1 MDHATGETGRGI
13 DAIRAL
19 MASERTGCLRVHV
32 PGRGQ
37 AELYL
42 LDGDLIAAITDED
55 AGSLV
60 QRLVA
65 RGRIDSG
72 AVARLT
78 EGRGSVSMEQLEQ
91 KVDPTAVGRL
101 MAGRFRDNLIFHLF
115 DGGRFVFSGM
125 DTVRVP
131 HIQMGHDS
139 AGLLRELEMVH
150 GRISA
155 WMDGQKT
162 RMMSSGNETPASP
175 QQRHIQALC
184 TSGMRLDKLV
194 DSSPFFPAQTLV
206 LVAQMVEVG
215 SLTSTAIEVDD
226 GPKRGAIDHAIQV
239 AAEEAARRSAVRDSG
254 LSAFAD
260 HERDDRGL
268 GKGEFTGGSDRVD
281 LSVGTERAPG
291 LRASAP
297 ALEST
302 EVVRRI
308 GVCNEVLQ
316 ALVEAWDDQHGKG
329 TGRRTVQ
336 LIVETPPTNCAPLFE
351 HATVD
356 SRGRIGATQL
366 LNNLQRRPEAQRRK
380 LVSRGL
386 ADLIDRALA
395 RGAEGLDDAHLD
407 QMLTRVAGYRERLGW

>member
-1 MDHATGETGRGI
+1 VDHATGETGRGI

-37 AELYL
+37 AALYL
-42 LDGDLIAAITDED
+42 LDGDLIAAISDQD
-55 AGSLV
+55 AGSLL
-60 QRLVA
+60 QRLIA
-65 RGRIDSG
+65 RGRIDSSAAAG
-72 AVARLT
+72 LY
-78 EGRGSVSMEQLEQ
+78 EGSGSVSMEQIERI
-91 KVDPTAVGRL
+91 VEPAAVGRL

-115 DGGRFVFSGM
+115 DGGRFLFSEM

-139 AGLLRELEMVH
+139 AGLLRELETVH

-155 WMDGQKT
+155 WMDGQKS
-162 RMMSSGNETPASP
+162 RMISSGDETPGSP
-175 QQRHIQALC
+175 QQRHIQALS
-184 TSGMRLDKLV
+184 TSGIRLDKLV

-206 LVAQMVEVG
+206 LVAQMVEG
-215 SLTSTAIEVDD
+215 GALTSIEIEADD

-239 AAEEAARRSAVRDSG
+239 AAEEAARRSGVRDSG

-260 HERDDRGL
+260 HEREDRGL

-281 LSVGTERAPG
+281 LSGGGEKTPG
-291 LRASAP
+291 LRVSAP
-297 ALEST
+297 VLEST

-316 ALVEAWDDQHGKG
+316 ALVAAWDDQHGKG
-329 TGRRTVQ
+329 AGRRTVQ

-395 RGAEGLDDAHLD
+395 RGAEGLNDAHLD
-407 QMLTRVAGYRERLGW
+407 QMLTRVAGYRQRLGW

>member
-37 AELYL
+37 AALYL
-42 LDGDLIAAITDED
+42 LDGDLIAAISDQD
-55 AGSLV
+55 AGSLL
-60 QRLVA
+60 QRLIA
-65 RGRIDSG
+65 RGRIDSSAAAG
-72 AVARLT
+72 LY
-78 EGRGSVSMEQLEQ
+78 EGSGSVSMEQIERI
-91 KVDPTAVGRL
+91 VEPAAVGRL

-115 DGGRFVFSGM
+115 DGGRFLFSEM

-139 AGLLRELEMVH
+139 AGLLRELETVH

-155 WMDGQKT
+155 WMDGQKS
-162 RMMSSGNETPASP
+162 RMISSGDETPGSP
-175 QQRHIQALC
+175 QQRHIQALS
-184 TSGMRLDKLV
+184 TSGIRLDKLV

-206 LVAQMVEVG
+206 LVAQMVEG
-215 SLTSTAIEVDD
+215 GALTSIEIEADD

-239 AAEEAARRSAVRDSG
+239 AAEEAARRSGVRDSG

-260 HERDDRGL
+260 HEREDRGL

-281 LSVGTERAPG
+281 LSGGGEKTPG
-291 LRASAP
+291 LRVSAP
-297 ALEST
+297 VLEST

-316 ALVEAWDDQHGKG
+316 ALVAAWDDQHGKG
-329 TGRRTVQ
+329 AGRRTVQ

-395 RGAEGLDDAHLD
+395 RGAEGLNDAHLD
-407 QMLTRVAGYRERLGW
+407 QMLTRVAGYRQRLGW

>member
-162 RMMSSGNETPASP
+162 RMMSSGNETPAY
-175 QQRHIQALC
+175 
-184 TSGMRLDKLV
+184 KL
-194 DSSPFFPAQTLV
+194 
-206 LVAQMVEVG
+206 
-215 SLTSTAIEVDD
+215 
-226 GPKRGAIDHAIQV
+226 
-239 AAEEAARRSAVRDSG
+239 
-254 LSAFAD
+254 
-260 HERDDRGL
+260 
-268 GKGEFTGGSDRVD
+268 
-281 LSVGTERAPG
+281 
-291 LRASAP
+291 
-297 ALEST
+297 
-302 EVVRRI
+302 
-308 GVCNEVLQ
+308 
-316 ALVEAWDDQHGKG
+316 
-329 TGRRTVQ
+329 
-336 LIVETPPTNCAPLFE
+336 
-351 HATVD
+351 
-356 SRGRIGATQL
+356 
-366 LNNLQRRPEAQRRK
+366 
-380 LVSRGL
+380 
-386 ADLIDRALA
+386 
-395 RGAEGLDDAHLD
+395 
-407 QMLTRVAGYRERLGW
+407 